1 MWLFYS
7 GSKQWCKELSNVT
20 KKTNKKILKA
30 ELKYFLLSD
39 LNTDIWNCIADS
51 NNNNHVKILQNPT
64 VDG

>member
-7 GSKQWCKELSNVT
+7 GSKQWSKELSNVT

-51 NNNNHVKILQNPT
+51 NNHVKILQNPT